1 MSSNAQ
7 VEVESGFNPTWVPF
21 YADSIL
27 RGFNPA
33 RGLYFVG
40 SIYTGFS
47 LLGCNRKGTVNKNGI
62 RCSSRLV

>member
-33 RGLYFVG
+33 WVIFC
-40 SIYTGFS
+40 GF
-47 LLGCNRKGTVNKNGI
+47 NRYWVQSFGMQ
-62 RCSSRLV
+62 S